1 MGRRDERQKAVELL
15 YEMVVQKEDETSYI
29 NEYFD
34 KYELDKENLQF
45 AKRILETY
53 FDNKEEVN
61 DAISQNLQKWKMER
75 LGKIDL
81 SIIRAATTEM
91 LYFDDVPEAVSINE
105 AVELAKLFSEEKAF
119 KFINKVLRNIF
130 ESTKKGE

>member
-61 DAISQNLQKWKMER
+61 AAISQNLQKWKMER

>member
-34 KYELDKENLQF
+34 KYELDKENLKF

-61 DAISQNLQKWKMER
+61 AAISENLQKWKMER

>member
-1 MGRRDERQKAVELL
+1 MGRREERQKAVELL
-15 YEMVVQKEDETSYI
+15 YEMSVQKEDEAAYI
-29 NEYFD
+29 KEYLD
-34 KYELDKENLQF
+34 KYELDSENLKF
-45 AKRILETY
+45 AVRILEAY
-53 FDNKEEVN
+53 FENKEHVN
-61 DAISQNLQKWKMER
+61 SSISENLQKWKIER

-81 SIIRAATTEM
+81 NIIRIATTEM

-119 KFINKVLRNIF
+119 KFINKVLRNIL

>member
-1 MGRRDERQKAVELL
+1 MGRREERQKAVELL
-15 YEMVVQKEDETSYI
+15 YEMSVQKEDEAAYI
-29 NEYFD
+29 KEYLD
-34 KYELDKENLQF
+34 KYELDSENLKF
-45 AKRILETY
+45 AVRILEAY
-53 FDNKEEVN
+53 FENKEYVN
-61 DAISQNLQKWKMER
+61 SAISENLQKWKIER

-81 SIIRAATTEM
+81 NIIRIATTEM

-119 KFINKVLRNIF
+119 KFINKVLRNIL

>member
-1 MGRRDERQKAVELL
+1 MGRREERQKAVELL
-15 YEMVVQKEDETSYI
+15 YEMSVQKEDEAAYI
-29 NEYFD
+29 KEYLD
-34 KYELDKENLQF
+34 KYELDSENLKF
-45 AKRILETY
+45 AVRILETY
-53 FDNKEEVN
+53 FENKEHVN
-61 DAISQNLQKWKMER
+61 SAISENLQKWKIER

-81 SIIRAATTEM
+81 NIIRIATTEM

-119 KFINKVLRNIF
+119 KFINKVLRNIL

>member
-1 MGRRDERQKAVELL
+1 MGRREERQKAVELL
-15 YEMVVQKEDETSYI
+15 YEMSVQKEDEAAYI
-29 NEYFD
+29 KEYLD
-34 KYELDKENLQF
+34 KYELDSENLKF
-45 AKRILETY
+45 AVRILEAY
-53 FDNKEEVN
+53 FENKEHVN
-61 DAISQNLQKWKMER
+61 SAISENLQKWKIER

-81 SIIRAATTEM
+81 NIATTEM

-119 KFINKVLRNIF
+119 KFINKVLRNIL

>member
-1 MGRRDERQKAVELL
+1 MGRREERQKAVELL
-15 YEMVVQKEDETSYI
+15 YEMSVQKEDEAAYI
-29 NEYFD
+29 KEYLD
-34 KYELDKENLQF
+34 KYELDSENLKF
-45 AKRILETY
+45 AVRILEAY
-53 FDNKEEVN
+53 LENKEHVN
-61 DAISQNLQKWKMER
+61 SAISENLQKWKIER

-81 SIIRAATTEM
+81 NIIRIATTEM

-119 KFINKVLRNIF
+119 KFINKVLRNIL

>member
-45 AKRILETY
+45 AKRILDTY

-61 DAISQNLQKWKMER
+61 AAISQNLQKWKMER